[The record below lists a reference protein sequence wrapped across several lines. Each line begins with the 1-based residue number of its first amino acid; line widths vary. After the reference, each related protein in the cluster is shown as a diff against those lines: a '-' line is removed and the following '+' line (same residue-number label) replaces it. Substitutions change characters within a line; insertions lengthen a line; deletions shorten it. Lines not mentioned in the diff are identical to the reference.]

1 MDTIIIDKFKHN
13 EPSRATRRRQRDAP
27 RRRRLSS
34 QAQDPWALWGKPL
47 YPSLK
52 IWLQDLTTLLAYKQ
66 PDNIDQFI
74 IDQIKIRKEN
84 GTRSIVY
91 TDQEL
96 QNIFTLYD
104 LKGAGHITK
113 EQTREALKTLAN
125 SEFHFTKAQEAVI
138 PTKVDLFTFMKVCDD
153 VLGIK
158 WARSRF
164 RQKIGQS
171 KKVTLN

>member
-1 MDTIIIDKFKHN
+1 MNPLALHDVDN
-13 EPSRATRRRQRDAP
+13 EMLRDADEYL
-27 RRRRLSS
+27 R
-34 QAQDPWALWGKPL
+34 KH
-47 YPSLK
+47 K
-52 IWLQDLTTLLAYKQ
+52 ILELFEVNLVCCYNRFLQDLTTLLAYKQ
-66 PDNIDQFI
+66 PENIEQFLVE
-74 IDQIKIRKEN
+74 QVKNRKEN
-84 GTRSIVY
+84 GSRSIVY

-113 EQTREALKTLAN
+113 EQCREALKTLAN

-158 WARSRF
+158 
-164 RQKIGQS
+164 G
-171 KKVTLN
+171 V